1 MEKLRVGVIGLGAMG
16 KNHLETYSRMAETVE
31 VAALCD
37 LREETLAEAGQR
49 FPGARTA
56 MDFRELLEPGD
67 LDLVSVA
74 TMPLT
79 HCEIAVAALETG
91 AHVLCEK
98 PFAMSVAEADRMLA
112 AAERGGRMI
121 QVGTNMR
128 HMLEA
133 GILRELVASG
143 KLGKPTYIRAWTYY
157 TQIPWWGPHYIRDIA
172 SGGALASTAIH
183 IADVALW
190 VAGSPGLVSVSGST
204 HRMFPHKRA
213 ETAPDAEARDRYDVE
228 DIAAAHIRLDTGAT
242 FVLEG
247 TWAHERL
254 DAHYSFEMICERGT
268 VSFSPLSVLMD
279 EGGEIVD
286 RTPTDYAEPG
296 QYHSWGDSVNREIS
310 RFVTAIREGT
320 EPSQTPGEIRNL
332 QLIQDSVYESARTG
346 REVRLDE

>member
-16 KNHLETYSRMAETVE
+16 KSHLEAYGRMPGTVE

-37 LREETLAEAGQR
+37 LREEALAAGGQR

-56 MDFRELLEPGD
+56 ADFREMLEPGD
-67 LDLVSVA
+67 LDLVSVI
-74 TMPLT
+74 TMPQT

-98 PFAMSVAEADRMLA
+98 PLAMNVAEADRMLGT
-112 AAERGGRMI
+112 AERGGRMI

-157 TQIPWWGPHYIRDIA
+157 QSIPWWGPHYITEIA

-183 IADVALW
+183 ITDVALW

-204 HRMFPHKRA
+204 HRLFPHKRA
-213 ETAPDAEARDRYDVE
+213 ETAPDPEARDRYDVE

-254 DAHYSFEMICERGT
+254 SSHYSFEMICERGT
-268 VSFSPLSVLMD
+268 ITFDPLSVLMD

-286 RTPTDYAEPG
+286 RTPAGYAEPG
-296 QYHSWGDSVNREIS
+296 QRHSWGDSVNREIA
-310 RFVTAIREGT
+310 RFVAAIREGT

-346 REVRLDE
+346 REIRLDE

>member
-16 KNHLETYSRMAETVE
+16 KGHLEAYGRIPEAVE

-37 LREETLAEAGQR
+37 LKEEALAAEGER

-56 MDFRELLEPGD
+56 GDYRELLEPGD
-67 LDLVSVA
+67 LDLVSVI
-74 TMPLT
+74 TMPQT

-98 PFAMSVAEADRMLA
+98 PLAMNVAEADRMLA
-112 AAERGGRMI
+112 AAEGAGRMI

-133 GILRELVASG
+133 DLLRELVASG

-157 TQIPWWGPHYIRDIA
+157 NQIPWWGPHYISEIA
-172 SGGALASTAIH
+172 AGGALASTAIH
-183 IADVALW
+183 ITDVALW

-204 HRMFPHKRA
+204 HRLFPHKRA

-247 TWAHERL
+247 TWAHDRL

-268 VSFSPLSVLMD
+268 VCFSPLSVLVD
-279 EGGEIVD
+279 EGGKIVD
-286 RTPTDYAEPG
+286 RTPTDYAGPG
-296 QYHSWGDSVNREIS
+296 EIHSWGDSVKREIS
-310 RFVTAIREGT
+310 RFVTAIREGI
-320 EPSQTPGEIRNL
+320 EPSQTPREIRNL

-346 REVRLDE
+346 REVRLDG

>member
-74 TMPLT
+74 TMPRT

-121 QVGTNMR
+121 QIGTNMR

-157 TQIPWWGPHYIRDIA
+157 TQIPWWGPHYIRDTA

-268 VSFSPLSVLMD
+268 ICFSPLSVLMD

-320 EPSQTPGEIRNL
+320 EPSQTPREIRNL